1 MLRHPR
7 PGAGCRICCLS
18 SCAYRR
24 AQPYRVV
31 AADSRLHRRSWRPHA
46 SAPPSAR
53 AWAQTGV
60 QRFHQPT
67 ENWCAKRAQVGLL
80 RGRGPA
86 AARPAVGAKEVPPP
100 APALGPPTPQTGPA
114 ESVRY
119 DSVPRSALMRCAQRG
134 EGAVFSLPLPYAFLV
149 PTVQQAVSWQ
159 QGFLIIHTESARAR
173 PSPARA
179 PAAAGA
185 AEAKTL
191 GLTPPGRPDKCR
203 EVSQT
208 ACIHK
213 AYKTEKKFK
222 EAGKAGPQQTRSLS
236 HCAQNALGNAQHA
249 RPKCGPAPRR
259 AWAPAAPHP
268 LRAGGAPAA
277 VRLIRLPDA
286 GAHPA
291 MVGGACRRT
300 LGADTH
306 TLPPAAPPGHGNRG
320 ANQTQHSTRPAR
332 GGRTSHTRGGPSPH
346 EHGRRG
352 RAARAKPFAPPC
364 HSDRMLDCSA
374 ICENRTWRRLD
385 SIRGVPTRAQ
395 PRGGPLP
402 RPTNTRLHTQL
413 TTILPRSAPGAAGPR
428 PGAAAAQ
435 GCALPARPARQAA
448 S

>member
-1 MLRHPR
+1 MRARPR
-7 PGAGCRICCLS
+7 
-18 SCAYRR
+18 
-24 AQPYRVV
+24 
-31 AADSRLHRRSWRPHA
+31 
-46 SAPPSAR
+46 AR
-53 AWAQTGV
+53 AHEHRQVCKGSTNP
-60 QRFHQPT
+60 QKI
-67 ENWCAKRAQVGLL
+67 WCAKRAQVGLL

-86 AARPAVGAKEVPPP
+86 AAARPAVGAKKVPPP

-134 EGAVFSLPLPYAFLV
+134 KGAVFSLPLPYAFLV

-159 QGFLIIHTESARAR
+159 QGFLMIHTESARAR
-173 PSPARA
+173 PTPARA

-203 EVSQT
+203 EASQT
-208 ACIHK
+208 ACLHK

-259 AWAPAAPHP
+259 ARAPAALPP
-268 LRAGGAPAA
+268 SRAGGAPAA

-306 TLPPAAPPGHGNRG
+306 TLPHATPPGHGNRG
-320 ANQTQHSTRPAR
+320 ANQTQHSTRPAH
-332 GGRTSHTRGGPSPH
+332 GGQTSHTRGGHSPR

-374 ICENRTWRRLD
+374 ICENRSRRRIGLHT
-385 SIRGVPTRAQ
+385 RGPRRAQ
-395 PRGGPLP
+395 PRGGPSHAPL
-402 RPTNTRLHTQL
+402 TRDFKQHLRQYSRAQRL
-413 TTILPRSAPGAAGPR
+413 ARRGPGRAQQP
-428 PGAAAAQ
+428 AQ
-435 GCALPARPARQAA
+435 GCALPAHPARQAA